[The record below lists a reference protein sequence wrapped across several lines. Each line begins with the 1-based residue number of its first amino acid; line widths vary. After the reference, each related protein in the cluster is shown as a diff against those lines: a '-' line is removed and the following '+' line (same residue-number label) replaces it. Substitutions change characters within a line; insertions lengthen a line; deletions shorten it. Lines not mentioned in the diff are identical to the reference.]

1 MAAPGILGNPGGRLS
16 PDGGASAFGRA
27 RGFALA
33 LIILFLLTPLF
44 SLEPAAAQS
53 PAFIPL
59 EATITQNAIMRQE
72 LQPPPVRQ
80 RTLRNRLGEPIA
92 GVPVE
97 KLKETRFK
105 LTGVEFV
112 PPAEVRL
119 DPALF
124 PPAWQ
129 GSIGKEISL
138 YDLGTALET
147 IEDIY
152 RQHDYVVIAKVPPQ
166 DFASGRIRI

>member
-1 MAAPGILGNPGGRLS
+1 MAAPGILGNPGGRLF
-16 PDGGASAFGRA
+16 PDSGAGAFRRA
-27 RGFALA
+27 RAFALA
-33 LIILFLLTPLF
+33 FLVLVLLIPVF
-44 SLEPAAAQS
+44 SLVPAAAQS

-105 LTGVEFV
+105 LTAVEFV

-138 YDLGTALET
+138 LWLPRT
-147 IEDIY
+147 
-152 RQHDYVVIAKVPPQ
+152 PS
-166 DFASGRIRI
+166 SGR